1 MIVPL
6 LVRVEEHEDT
16 SSLLWLLIE
25 DLDATI
31 TPYNGSFKVSP
42 AQPYKAVLKP
52 SFGPTANTFPRS
64 PAQNPINQ
72 IGSSNDLTLAKIPGV
87 EMFSCSS
94 IPIVALSKLWF
105 FN

>member
-25 DLDATI
+25 
-31 TPYNGSFKVSP
+31 
-42 AQPYKAVLKP
+42 LKSLP
-52 SFGPTANTFPRS
+52 LSLTRRCSSRASVRRPIIFPRS
-64 PAQNPINQ
+64 PRSDSPQQ
-72 IGSSNDLTLAKIPGV
+72 IGSSYDLTRAKIPGV

-94 IPIVALSKLWF
+94 IPMVALSKLWF